1 MDAALGPPEQMAEL
15 EEDLTPMMAQYYELC
30 RQYDD
35 ALVLFQVGDFY
46 EAFCAAAK
54 RVARLCEITLT
65 QREDSTGEY
74 PMAGIPIDNAESY
87 VETLLDAG
95 YRVAI
100 ADQVEDPDEV
110 SGVVERAVTRIVT
123 PGTLTES
130 ELLGGADNNYVAALT
145 AGERYGLALL
155 DISTGDCYATS
166 VGSESAVADE
176 LSRFGPAEAIVGP
189 DVDVDRDAVFGP
201 ACLVTRY
208 DADAF
213 AQDRAEDRVG
223 QYFGPPERLL
233 AGGAEIRA
241 CGGLLAY
248 AEYTRGSSGAVGPD
262 GEPVDPD
269 VDPAGTLDYLNHL
282 TRYDPREYMLLDA
295 VAVESLELFKRRS
308 VRGHENRTL
317 VDTVDE
323 TACAL
328 GRRKLTDWLRRPL
341 LDADRIEARHGA
353 VAELQRDPATREE
366 LSALLAEVYDLERL
380 ISRVSRGRANARDLR
395 SLAATLSVVPDI
407 RDHLADA
414 DARLL
419 ADLHAT
425 LDPLAETREEIEAAI
440 RPDPPQQV
448 TEGGVIREGYDE
460 ELDRLRSTEQSGKE
474 WIDELE
480 ASERER
486 TGIDSLK
493 VGHTS
498 VHGYY
503 IEVTNANL
511 DAVPEDY
518 QRRQTLK
525 NSERYYTPALKER
538 EDEILRA
545 ESAADDLEY
554 DLFCAVRDEVADEA
568 ERVQA
573 LADRLARLDVLVSF
587 AEVAAQYDYCRPTV
601 GSDGID
607 VTAGR
612 HPVVERTEDAFIPN
626 DTHLGSGPVPASR
639 DGSDDGVT
647 ADDIQPFLAVVT
659 GPNMSGKSTYMR
671 QVALICL
678 LAQSGSFVPAK
689 AADLPILDRVFTRV
703 GASDDI
709 AGGRSTFM
717 IEMTELATIL
727 DAATE
732 NSLVLLDEVGRGTS
746 TADGLAIA
754 RAVTEY
760 LHDEVGAYTLFAT
773 HHHDLTAVAA
783 ALSGATNRHFETS
796 REDGDVRFDHELAPG
811 PAAASY
817 GVEVASMAGV
827 PDSVVERSR
836 DLLADA
842 ETADTGVEATRETEV
857 ASEPRPGTR
866 ADSETDSTATET
878 TGPTENGAASAPA
891 GEATSDDH
899 AQEVFQTNGAAA
911 EDELPESVAQQ
922 LASLDVATMTP
933 IEAMNALADLQDR
946 IE

>member
-46 EAFCAAAK
+46 EAFCAAAQ

-65 QREDSTGEY
+65 QREDSTGQY

-145 AGERYGLALL
+145 EGERYGLALL
-155 DISTGDCYATS
+155 DVSTGDCYATS
-166 VGSESAVADE
+166 VGSATAVADE

-213 AQDRAEDRVG
+213 GRERAEDRVA

-233 AGGAEIRA
+233 AGDAEIRA

-295 VAVESLELFKRRS
+295 VAVESLELFERRS

-353 VAELQRDPATREE
+353 VAELQRDPATREALAGL
-366 LSALLAEVYDLERL
+366 LSDVYDLERL

-395 SLAATLSVVPDI
+395 SLAATLSVIPDI
-407 RDHLADA
+407 RDQLADA

-425 LDPLAETREEIEAAI
+425 LDPLTETREEIEAAV

-525 NSERYYTPALKER
+525 NSERYYTPELKDR

-587 AEVAAQYDYCRPTV
+587 AEVAAQYGYCRPAV
-601 GSDGID
+601 GGDGID
-607 VTAGR
+607 ITAGR
-612 HPVVERTEDAFIPN
+612 HPVVERTEDAFVPN
-626 DTHLGSGPVPASR
+626 DTRLGSGPLPAAG
-639 DGSDDGVT
+639 DGATDDGR
-647 ADDIQPFLAVVT
+647 DPFLAVVT

-678 LAQSGSFVPAK
+678 LAQAGSFVPAK

-727 DAATE
+727 DAATAD
-732 NSLVLLDEVGRGTS
+732 SLVLLDEVGRGTS

-783 ALSGATNRHFETS
+783 ALPGATNRHFETS

-827 PDSVVERSR
+827 PESVVERSR
-836 DLLADA
+836 SLLADA
-842 ETADTGVEATRETEV
+842 EAADSGVDKPGAPAESETATDSDADSAAAET
-857 ASEPRPGTR
+857 PGT
-866 ADSETDSTATET
+866 AENGTAAASTGEAASGGHTQEALQA
-878 TGPTENGAASAPA
+878 NGAAVE
-891 GEATSDDH
+891 G
-899 AQEVFQTNGAAA
+899 
-911 EDELPESVAQQ
+911 ELPESVAEQ

-946 IE
+946 LD

>member
-1 MDAALGPPEQMAEL
+1 MDAALGPPEKMAEL

-46 EAFCAAAK
+46 EAFCAAAQ

-189 DVDVDRDAVFGP
+189 EVDVDRDAVFGP

-208 DADAF
+208 DAAAF
-213 AQDRAEDRVG
+213 DRERAEDRVG

-233 AGGAEIRA
+233 AGDAEIRA

-262 GEPVDPD
+262 GEPVDAD

-295 VAVESLELFKRRS
+295 VAVESLELFERRS

-353 VAELQRDPATREE
+353 VAELQRDPATREG
-366 LSALLAEVYDLERL
+366 LSDLLAEVYDLERL

-425 LDPLAETREEIEAAI
+425 LDPLTETREEIEAAI

-601 GSDGID
+601 GGDGID
-607 VTAGR
+607 ITAGR
-612 HPVVERTEDAFIPN
+612 HPVVERTEDAFVPN
-626 DTHLGSGPVPASR
+626 DTHLGSGPVRASR

-678 LAQSGSFVPAK
+678 LAQAGSFVPAK

-732 NSLVLLDEVGRGTS
+732 DSLVLLDEVGRGTS

-754 RAVTEY
+754 RAVTEH

-783 ALSGATNRHFETS
+783 ALPGATNRHFETS
-796 REDGDVRFDHELAPG
+796 RKDDDVRFDHELAPG

-827 PDSVVERSR
+827 PESVVERSR
-836 DLLADA
+836 DLLTDA
-842 ETADTGVEATRETEV
+842 ETAD
-857 ASEPRPGTR
+857 S
-866 ADSETDSTATET
+866 DTDSAAAEI
-878 TGPTENGAASAPA
+878 GPTENGTAVAPA
-891 GEATSDDH
+891 SEGGADGHTQEALR
-899 AQEVFQTNGAAA
+899 TNGSTPEA
-911 EDELPESVAQQ
+911 ELPAGVAAQ

-946 IE
+946 LE